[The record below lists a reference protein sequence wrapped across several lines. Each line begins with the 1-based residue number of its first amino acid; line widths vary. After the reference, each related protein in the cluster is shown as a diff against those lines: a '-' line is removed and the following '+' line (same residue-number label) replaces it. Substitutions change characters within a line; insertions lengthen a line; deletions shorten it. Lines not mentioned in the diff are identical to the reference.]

1 MSDLEVY
8 PRFAMARLEEA
19 LADTPVVLIHGP
31 RQCGPSTLAQAVA
44 KKHGY
49 TYFTFDDENVLRAAR
64 ADPVGFC
71 AELPERS
78 VLDEVQR
85 IPELFT
91 SIKGLVDRDR
101 RPGRLILT
109 GSANVLLLP
118 KLADSLAGR
127 MEVLRLG
134 PLTQVEMGAR
144 APETVFID
152 KLFGGKFPITA
163 GSRLG
168 EALLQRVAGGG
179 FPAAL
184 ARTTERRR
192 REWQLQ
198 YVAAITQRDLRDLTR
213 IRSLEVLPKLL
224 ELAAGQTSRLFNAS
238 ELAGPFELSRPTI
251 REYLTLLEQV
261 FLIDILP
268 PWHHNRLSRLIKTP
282 KLHLADTGLAAALL
296 GANVAA
302 LKENRSLYGQLL
314 ETFVFQELRHQ
325 SSWVDGR
332 HRFFHYRDKDQLEVD
347 IVLERDGRFISGVEV
362 KASSTVGES
371 DFRGLKRLREATGAA
386 FRCGI
391 VLYDGD
397 SALSFG
403 QQLFA
408 VPIAELWAARK

>member
-1 MSDLEVY
+1 MSGLGIY

-31 RQCGPSTLAQAVA
+31 RQCGKSTLAQTVA
-44 KKHGY
+44 RKHGY
-49 TYFTFDDENVLRAAR
+49 RYLTLDDDNVLRAAQT
-64 ADPVGFC
+64 DPVGFC
-71 AELPERS
+71 AELPERA

-85 IPELFT
+85 VPQLFT

-118 KLADSLAGR
+118 RLADSLAGR

-134 PLTQVEMGAR
+134 PLTQAELSGEL
-144 APETVFID
+144 PGTTFID
-152 KLFGGKFPITA
+152 RLFSGKFPITG

-168 EALLQRVAGGG
+168 EELLQRVASGG
-179 FPAAL
+179 FPVAL
-184 ARTTERRR
+184 ARSSERRR
-192 REWQLQ
+192 REWLLQ
-198 YVAAITQRDLRDLTR
+198 YVSAITQRDLRDLTR
-213 IRSLEVLPKLL
+213 IRSLEVLPRLL

-251 REYLTLLEQV
+251 REYLTVLEHV

-296 GANVAA
+296 GANAA
-302 LKENRSLYGQLL
+302 SLKENRSLLGQLL
-314 ETFVFQELRHQ
+314 ETFVYHELRHQ
-325 SSWVDGR
+325 SSWLEGS

-347 IVLERDGRFISGVEV
+347 IVLERNGHLICGVEV
-362 KASSTVGES
+362 KASSTVEDR
-371 DFRGLKRLREATGAA
+371 DFRGLNRLRDATGAS
-386 FRCGI
+386 FCCGI

-397 SALSFG
+397 SALAFG
-403 QQLFA
+403 RQLYA